1 MVRIFPRASEE
12 EAVRALL
19 AEALGLTRAQPG
31 CLGCTVATEFDPP
44 AILYMEIWQS
54 RNDLMTRLHSAE
66 YAKILA
72 TMNLSTTK
80 PDISIYEIIDQR
92 GLEMIETIRMARH
105 DTERKGR

>member
-1 MVRIFPRASEE
+1 
-12 EAVRALL
+12 
-19 AEALGLTRAQPG
+19 
-31 CLGCTVATEFDPP
+31 
-44 AILYMEIWQS
+44 
-54 RNDLMTRLHSAE
+54 MTRLQSAE

-72 TMNLSTTK
+72 TMDLSTTK

>member
-1 MVRIFPRASEE
+1 
-12 EAVRALL
+12 
-19 AEALGLTRAQPG
+19 
-31 CLGCTVATEFDPP
+31 
-44 AILYMEIWQS
+44 MEIWQS
-54 RNDLMTRLHSAE
+54 RNDLMTRLQSVE

-72 TMNLSTTK
+72 TMELSTTK